1 LGTPGAAE
9 AKIETSIE
17 NLALTALTS
26 RYTYNENILR
36 LPTHPN

>member
-1 LGTPGAAE
+1 VLLKV
-9 AKIETSIE
+9 KIETSIE

-26 RYTYNENILR
+26 RYTYNENILG